1 MSLTSRLGFGLA
13 LSLMAGLSAPM
24 VLSAPAIAQQKFSD
38 VSSDH
43 PYAAYI
49 NRLSAEGIVKGLPD
63 GTFHPN
69 DPMTRSQFA
78 ALLRQASFISGD
90 RTSSQSFADVPAND
104 WAADAIGAARSS
116 GFLSGYPG
124 NTFKPN
130 DRIVRVQALISLANG
145 LKYPSGN
152 SQALA
157 SYQDADTVPNYARP
171 STAAAAQANL
181 IVNYPALDQIAPGRS
196 ASRGEVAAFVYQ
208 ALVKAGRAEPLTVK
222 AESSQ
227 SKLIAT
233 LSGNPAGFSKDGKE
247 ILTLPSIRGD
257 LQIWNSQTGAL
268 IREIEVSGGALFNTV
283 AISHDG
289 TKVAA
294 ISLEESTGTNQ
305 LNLWAVSTGE
315 RLWQKPLSD
324 PLLPSGYSRVF
335 KKLVFSADDRQIIM
349 LGELNGFRG
358 DSLPTQLNFQDVTD
372 GNLLQSLDLGIK
384 DNEGIDQIAFSPDG
398 QFLASSASFRSGGA
412 NTPTTLPKPRVDV
425 WQLNQSGRFDRFM
438 TIPLTDSLAYK
449 TGLSFLNSGFLSL
462 QIRPPYDDFLDIW
475 NLQTRE
481 QIGHILSPKDCAIVQ
496 PSQNGKDY
504 MGHDRAGKTCLGNL
518 QTGDS
523 QKMDSYKSSDTLFSD
538 NGDYFATFTDYINY
552 VPKHGPDP
560 QTSDPN
566 ADFEPLRI
574 FSKFS
579 LSNP

>member
-1 MSLTSRLGFGLA
+1 MSLISRFGFGLA

-24 VLSAPAIAQQKFSD
+24 VSPAPAIAQQKFSD
-38 VSSDH
+38 VSNDH

-78 ALLRQASFISGD
+78 ALLRQASLISGD
-90 RTSSQSFADVPAND
+90 RTSAQSFADVPANY

-130 DRIVRVQALISLANG
+130 DRIVRVQALVSLANG

-152 SQALA
+152 LQALS
-157 SYQDADTVPNYARP
+157 SYQDANTVPDYARS

-208 ALVKAGRAEPLTVK
+208 ALVKAGRAEALTAK
-222 AESSQ
+222 AESWQ
-227 SKLIAT
+227 SKLVVT
-233 LSGNPAGFSKDGKE
+233 LPGNAAGFSKDGKE
-247 ILTLPSIRGD
+247 ILTLPSIRGN

-268 IREIEVSGGALFNTV
+268 IREIEVSGGAFFNTV

-294 ISLEESTGTNQ
+294 ISLEESTGTDQ

-315 RLWQKPLSD
+315 QLWKKTISDSPEIPEGGYRL
-324 PLLPSGYSRVF
+324 F
-335 KKLVFSADDRQIIM
+335 NKLVFSADDRQIIR
-349 LGELNGFRG
+349 LSELNGARQELL
-358 DSLPTQLNFQDVTD
+358 STQLNFQNVTD
-372 GNLLQSLDLGIK
+372 GKLLQSLELGTQA
-384 DNEGIDQIAFSPDG
+384 NFGIDQIAFSPDG
-398 QFLASSASFRSGGA
+398 QFLASSASFRFGSA
-412 NTPTTLPKPRVDV
+412 ATPTTLPKPRVDV

-449 TGLSFLNSGFLSL
+449 TGLSFSNSGFLSL
-462 QIRPPYDDFLDIW
+462 QVQPPYEDVFLDIW
-475 NLQTRE
+475 NLQTKE
-481 QIGHILSPKDCAIVQ
+481 QIGHILSPEDCTIV
-496 PSQNGKDY
+496 
-504 MGHDRAGKTCLGNL
+504 
-518 QTGDS
+518 
-523 QKMDSYKSSDTLFSD
+523 
-538 NGDYFATFTDYINY
+538 
-552 VPKHGPDP
+552 
-560 QTSDPN
+560 
-566 ADFEPLRI
+566 
-574 FSKFS
+574 
-579 LSNP
+579 